1 MYHVV
6 PDGFSISLCSKFKL
20 CLTNNTWFLSLKHVQ
35 TIPPPKHSVAPG
47 IANIYQFMAWKFPD
61 KINKDCGPLEAAR
74 RWISD
79 EACIPVERPLYGKGF
94 DGSGEAGT
102 WMSFFHVWK
111 WSASWF
117 ITFPTKTAVLD
128 FGVLRQSLIY
138 HIPDIPVCFTLPHP
152 HVTSLALSK
161 IQHSIPASDI
171 FRSQLPWYL
180 IYTFFEG
187 EHDGLTQDRAC
198 Q

>member
-1 MYHVV
+1 MFKPYPHQNTQLLQVLRT
-6 PDGFSISLCSKFKL
+6 SISLWPGNS
-20 CLTNNTWFLSLKHVQ
+20 Q
-35 TIPPPKHSVAPG
+35 TRSIR
-47 IANIYQFMAWKFPD
+47 IAGPWKQR
-61 KINKDCGPLEAAR
+61 G
-74 RWISD
+74 D